1 MTVDDQVVPEQEL
14 RGEER
19 HSFDEQPRG
28 QFTIRVGER
37 SVPVLALQD
46 ISSSGLRADVTCPL
60 GVSTAIRLCYR
71 REDTY
76 VELNA
81 ITCWES
87 PIADRPGDARTVGIE
102 LLSPTILINL
112 L

>member
-1 MTVDDQVVPEQEL
+1 MIVDTAMPDQEL
-14 RGEER
+14 RSEER
-19 HSFDEQPRG
+19 RSFNQQPTG
-28 QFTIRVGER
+28 EFSIRVGER
-37 SVPVLALQD
+37 NVPVLGLQD
-46 ISSSGLRADVTCPL
+46 VSSSGLRADVSCSL

-71 REDTY
+71 RDDIY
-76 VELNA
+76 IELNA

-87 PIADRPGDARTVGIE
+87 PIADLPGEARTVGIE

>member
-1 MTVDDQVVPEQEL
+1 MIDNALPDQEL
-14 RGEER
+14 RNEER
-19 HSFDEQPRG
+19 RSFDEQPAG
-28 QFTIRVGER
+28 QFTVRVADR
-37 SVPVLALQD
+37 SVPVLAIQD
-46 ISSSGLRADVTCPL
+46 VSSSGLRADVSSPL

-71 REDTY
+71 REDIY

-87 PIADRPGDARTVGIE
+87 PIAERPGEARTVGIE

>member
-1 MTVDDQVVPEQEL
+1 MIDDAIPEQEL
-14 RGEER
+14 RCEER
-19 HSFDEQPRG
+19 RGFDEQPVG
-28 QFTIRVGER
+28 EFTIRIAER

-46 ISSSGLRADVTCPL
+46 VSSGGLRADVSCSI
-60 GVSTAIRLCYR
+60 GISTPILLCYR
-71 REDTY
+71 RADIY

-87 PIADRPGDARTVGIE
+87 PIADRPGEARTVGIE
-102 LLSPTILINL
+102 LLSPTILMNL